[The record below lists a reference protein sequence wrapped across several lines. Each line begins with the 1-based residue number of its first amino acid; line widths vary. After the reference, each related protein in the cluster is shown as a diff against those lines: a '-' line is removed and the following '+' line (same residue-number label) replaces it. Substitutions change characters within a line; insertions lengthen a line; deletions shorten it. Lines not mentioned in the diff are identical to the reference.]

1 MTKVNFIVKTNEGI
15 KEFNS
20 YNEAKDFAEKNDSRI
35 TQDYEEIKDGEM
47 YLLKKLD
54 NEKYEE
60 IKTKR
65 EEHQN
70 KMNLRNDNILQVV

>member
-20 YNEAKDFAEKNDSRI
+20 YNEAIECAAANDSTV
-35 TQDYEEIKDGEM
+35 TQNYEEIKDGEM

-65 EEHQN
+65 EEHQS